1 MKGNSLLTF
10 HDAEGDLSKFEDHY
24 VQESISDREK
34 VLLIEIR
41 KRRIKEL
48 RLESEEEIMESEKKS
63 PYILL
68 PSKNIRLIRE
78 ISFPVGDEVT
88 IDDLRAIL
96 PKIKSKFTID
106 CFQVAIDH
114 EAKTAHMI
122 FDWYDRHR
130 GECVYL
136 YPNRRVRL
144 SVFLV
149 RELDLP
155 RPEGYEFWLRHFL
168 QEDFKEDGSIFKSVS
183 EELKHARLSRKGYSV
198 VRNAIQ
204 YAELVCKR
212 IVK

>member
-10 HDAEGDLSKFEDHY
+10 HDVEGDLTKFVDHWA
-24 VQESISDREK
+24 QESIADREK
-34 VLLIEIR
+34 VILAEIR

-48 RLESEEEIMESEKKS
+48 GLESDEEIMESEKKS
-63 PYILL
+63 PYIFL

-88 IDDLRAIL
+88 IDELKEIL
-96 PKIKSKFTID
+96 PKIKTKFIID
-106 CFQVAIDH
+106 CFQVALDH
-114 EAKTAHMI
+114 ETKTAHMI

-155 RPEGYEFWLRHFL
+155 RPDGYELWLRHFL
-168 QEDFKEDGSIFKSVS
+168 LEDFKEDGSIYQSVS
-183 EELKHARLSRKGYSV
+183 EELKHARLSRKSYNV
-198 VRNAIQ
+198 VQNTVQ

-212 IVK
+212 MVK